1 MTADITIH
9 ADEAI
14 GEIRPELHG
23 HFLEHLGT
31 ATYGGIWVG
40 RHSTIPN
47 IDGIRQDAVVYLR
60 ELEVP
65 VLRWPGGCF
74 ADDYHW
80 RNGIGVPG
88 SRPRTVNHTWGGQ
101 IEDNG
106 FGTHEFLRLCELIG
120 ARPYLAANVGSGSP
134 AELRD
139 WVEYCNQ
146 PSGSSLAEQRSAN
159 GSALPYQVRYW
170 GIGNESWACGG
181 HMTAEEYCAQ
191 YARFATYVP
200 RCGTTA
206 PYLIAVGPN
215 SNDTE
220 WTRRFFQRLRA
231 GRNYVPPIH
240 GFAMHFYSWGTRTA
254 RDYDAES
261 LRAQLATFVDLERAI
276 KEQRAYL
283 DRLTPDLGRGRID
296 LLVDEWGT
304 WDKSEPDIEEEHGRF
319 WQQNTMKDGVAAA
332 LGLNVFHRQADKLAM
347 CNLAQIANV
356 LQSPLLTHKDR
367 CLRTPTYH
375 AFSMM
380 RTHKGKTAVRLE
392 TEVPSHILSVSASRS
407 DRTLSMTLVNP
418 DPQIPITVSSR
429 LTRRILT
436 DAAATILTHPDWNAC
451 NTFEQPDVLLPRTH
465 AVRLAGDRWDV
476 DLPQL
481 SVVQIEAHVE
491 GW

>member
-1 MTADITIH
+1 MAAVVTIH
-9 ADEAI
+9 TDETI

-40 RHSTIPN
+40 RHSPIPN
-47 IDGIRQDAVVYLR
+47 IDGLRRDAVMSLR
-60 ELEVP
+60 DLGVP

-74 ADDYHW
+74 ADNYRW
-80 RNGIGVPG
+80 RDGIGDPG
-88 SRPRTVNHTWGGQ
+88 SRPLTVNHTWGAQ

-106 FGTHEFLRLCELIG
+106 FGTHEFMHLCQLIG
-120 ARPYLAANVGSGSP
+120 AQPYLAANVGSGSP

-146 PSGSSLAEQRSAN
+146 PRGSSLAGQRSAN
-159 GSALPYQVRYW
+159 GSPLPFQVRYW

-200 RCGTTA
+200 RCGITA

-215 SNDTE
+215 GNDTE

-231 GRNYVPPIH
+231 GRNYIPMIH

-254 RDYDAES
+254 RDYDAKS
-261 LRAQLATFVDLERAI
+261 LRAQLSTFVDLERAI

-283 DRLTPDLGRGRID
+283 DRLTPDPGRCRID

-304 WDKSEPDIEEEHGRF
+304 WDKSEPDIEEERGLF

-332 LGLNVFHRQADKLAM
+332 LGLNVFHRQANNLAM

-356 LQSPLLTHKDR
+356 LQAPLLTDKDR

-380 RTHKGKTAVRLE
+380 RTHKGKTALHIE
-392 TEVPSHILSVSASRS
+392 ADPSTNVLSVSASRS
-407 DRTLSMTLVNP
+407 DRSLSVTLVNA
-418 DPQIPITVSSR
+418 DPLVPIPISLR
-429 LTRRILT
+429 LTRGAIA
-436 DAAATILTHPDWNAC
+436 DATATILAHPDWNAC
-451 NTFEQPDVLLPRTH
+451 NTFEEPDVLIPH
-465 AVRLAGDRWDV
+465 PHVVRLAGKCWDA
-476 DLPQL
+476 DLPPM
-481 SVVQIEAHVE
+481 SVVQIEAQYTRC
-491 GW
+491 

>member
-1 MTADITIH
+1 MTAAVVIH
-9 ADEAI
+9 PDDAI

-23 HFLEHLGT
+23 HFLEHLGS
-31 ATYGGIWVG
+31 ATYGGVWVG
-40 RHSTIPN
+40 HHSTIPN
-47 IDGIRQDAVVYLR
+47 IGGLRRDAVTYLR
-60 ELEVP
+60 ELGVP

-74 ADDYHW
+74 ADNYHW
-80 RNGIGVPG
+80 RHGIGEPG
-88 SRPRTVNHTWGGQ
+88 NRPQTVNHSWGGQ

-106 FGTHEFLRLCELIG
+106 FGTHEFMRLCELIG
-120 ARPYLAANVGSGSP
+120 AQPYLAANVGSGSP

-146 PSGSSLAEQRSAN
+146 PAGSSLAGQRGAN
-159 GSALPYQVRYW
+159 GSHPPFQVRYW

-220 WTRRFFQRLRA
+220 WTRRFFQRLRE
-231 GRNYVPPIH
+231 GRRYVPPIH

-254 RDYDAES
+254 RDYDEES
-261 LRAQLATFVDLERAI
+261 LRAQLSTFVDLERAV

-283 DRLTPDLGRGRID
+283 DRLIPDLGRGRID

-304 WDKSEPDIEEEHGRF
+304 WDKSEPDVEAEHGLF

-332 LGLNVFHRQADKLAM
+332 LGLNVFHRQADKLSM

-356 LQSPLLTHKDR
+356 LQAPLLTQKDR
-367 CLRTPTYH
+367 CLRTPTFH

-380 RTHKGKTAVRLE
+380 RTHKGKTALRCE
-392 TEVPSHILSVSASRS
+392 TDPASGSLSVSASRN
-407 DRTLSMTLVNP
+407 DRSLSVTIVNP
-418 DPQIPITVSSR
+418 DPLIPATASLR
-429 LTRRILT
+429 LTRGNIT
-436 DAAATILTHPDWNAC
+436 DATVAILTHPDWNRC
-451 NTFEQPDVLLPRTH
+451 NTFEEPGVILPRTH
-465 AVRLAGDRWDV
+465 TVPSSRGSRDIH
-476 DLPQL
+476 LPQM
-481 SVVQIEAHVE
+481 SVVQVEARIE
-491 GW
+491 

>member
-1 MTADITIH
+1 MTAAVIIH
-9 ADEAI
+9 PDDAV

-23 HFLEHLGT
+23 HFLEHLGS

-47 IDGIRQDAVVYLR
+47 IEGLRRDAVTYLR
-60 ELEVP
+60 ELGVP

-74 ADDYHW
+74 ADNYHW
-80 RNGIGVPG
+80 RNGIGDPG
-88 SRPRTVNHTWGGQ
+88 TRPQTVNHSWGGQ

-106 FGTHEFLRLCELIG
+106 FGTHEFMRLCELTG
-120 ARPYLAANVGSGSP
+120 AQPYLAANVGSGSP

-146 PSGSSLAEQRSAN
+146 PAGSSLAGQRAAN
-159 GSALPYQVRYW
+159 GSPPPFRVRYW

-220 WTRRFFQRLRA
+220 WTRRFFQRLRR

-254 RDYDAES
+254 RDYDEES
-261 LRAQLATFVDLERAI
+261 LRAQLSTFVDLERAV

-304 WDKSEPDIEEEHGRF
+304 WDKSEPDVEEEHGLF

-332 LGLNVFHRQADKLAM
+332 LGLNVFHRQADKLSM

-356 LQSPLLTHKDR
+356 LQAPLLTEKDR
-367 CLRTPTYH
+367 CIRTPTYH
-375 AFSMM
+375 TFSMM
-380 RTHKGKTAVRLE
+380 RTHRGRTALHVE
-392 TEVPSHILSVSASRS
+392 ADPGPGILSVSASRS
-407 DRTLSMTLVNP
+407 DRTLSVTIVNP
-418 DPQIPITVSSR
+418 DPLIPATASLR
-429 LTRRILT
+429 LTRGVIT
-436 DAAATILTHPDWNAC
+436 EATATILSHPDWNSC
-451 NTFEQPDVLLPRTH
+451 NTFEEPDVILPRTH
-465 AVRLAGDRWDV
+465 IVRSSGGSRDI
-476 DLPQL
+476 DLPQMA
-481 SVVQIEAHVE
+481 VVQIEAQVD

>member
-1 MTADITIH
+1 MATSVIIH
-9 ADEAI
+9 PDGAI

-23 HFLEHLGT
+23 HFLEHLGS

-40 RHSTIPN
+40 HHSTTPN
-47 IDGIRQDAVVYLR
+47 IEGLRLDAVTHLR
-60 ELEVP
+60 DLGVP

-74 ADDYHW
+74 ADNYHW
-80 RNGIGVPG
+80 RNGIGEPG
-88 SRPRTVNHTWGGQ
+88 DRPQTVNHSWGGQ
-101 IEDNG
+101 IEDNS
-106 FGTHEFLRLCELIG
+106 FGTHEFMRLCELIG
-120 ARPYLAANVGSGSP
+120 ARPYLAANVGSGVP

-146 PSGSSLAEQRSAN
+146 PTGGSLAGQRATN
-159 GSALPYQVRYW
+159 GSPLPFQVRYW

-220 WTRRFFQRLRA
+220 WTRRFFQRLRE
-231 GRNYVPPIH
+231 GRRYVPPIH

-254 RDYDAES
+254 TDYDEES
-261 LRAQLATFVDLERAI
+261 LRAQLSTFVDLERAV

-283 DRLTPDLGRGRID
+283 DRLTPELGRGRVD

-304 WDKSEPDIEEEHGRF
+304 WDKSEPDVEKEHGLF

-332 LGLNVFHRQADKLAM
+332 LGLNVFHRQADKLSM

-356 LQSPLLTHKDR
+356 LQAPLLTEKDR

-380 RTHKGKTAVRLE
+380 RTHKEKTALHVE
-392 TEVPSHILSVSASRS
+392 ADPTSSGLSVSASRG
-407 DRTLSMTLVNP
+407 DRTLSVTVVNP
-418 DPQIPITVSSR
+418 DPLTPATVSLR
-429 LTRRILT
+429 LTRGTITEVSARILS
-436 DAAATILTHPDWNAC
+436 HPDWNAC
-451 NTFEQPDVLLPRTH
+451 NTFDEPDVLVPRTH
-465 AVRLAGDRWDV
+465 TVRSPGGSRDV
-476 DLPQL
+476 DLPQM
-481 SVVQIEAHVE
+481 SVVQIEAQID
-491 GW
+491 GC

>member
-1 MTADITIH
+1 MAAIITIH
-9 ADEAI
+9 PDEVI

-23 HFLEHLGT
+23 HFLEHLGS

-40 RHSTIPN
+40 RDSTIPN
-47 IDGIRQDAVVYLR
+47 IDGLRRDAVRYLR
-60 ELEVP
+60 DLDVP

-74 ADDYHW
+74 ADNYHW
-80 RNGIGVPG
+80 RNGIGDPG
-88 SRPRTVNHTWGGQ
+88 SRPRTVNHPWGGQ

-106 FGTHEFLRLCELIG
+106 FGTHEFMRLCELVG
-120 ARPYLAANVGSGSP
+120 AHPYLAANVGSGSP

-146 PSGSSLAEQRSAN
+146 PAGSSLAGQRAAN
-159 GSALPYQVRYW
+159 GSPPPFQVRYW

-191 YARFATYVP
+191 YVRFATYVP
-200 RCGTTA
+200 RCGATA

-220 WTRRFFQRLRA
+220 WTRRFFQRLRE

-261 LRAQLATFVDLERAI
+261 LRAQLATFADLERAI

-283 DRLTPDLGRGRID
+283 DRLTPELGRGRID

-304 WDKSEPDIEEEHGRF
+304 WDKSEPDIEEEHGLF

-332 LGLNVFHRQADKLAM
+332 LGLNVFHRQADKLSM
-347 CNLAQIANV
+347 CNLAQVTNV
-356 LQSPLLTHKDR
+356 LQAPLLTDKDR
-367 CLRTPTYH
+367 CIRTPTYH

-380 RTHKGKTAVRLE
+380 RPHKGKTAL
-392 TEVPSHILSVSASRS
+392 HIEADSSSNMLSVSASCS
-407 DRTLSMTLVNP
+407 GPTLSITLVNP
-418 DPQIPITVSSR
+418 DPLLPTTVSIR
-429 LTRRILT
+429 LTRGTIT
-436 DAAATILTHPDWNAC
+436 DATATILSHPDWNMC
-451 NTFEQPDVLLPRTH
+451 NTFEEPDALIPRTH
-465 AVRLAGDRWDV
+465 AVRLAGECWDV
-476 DLPQL
+476 DLPQM
-481 SVVQIEAHVE
+481 SVVQIGAQVE